1 MVIFIFY
8 NDLRLNDN
16 GGLYHALLSG
26 HKVLPVLIINN
37 KESLNHKK
45 SHKARYFKAVL
56 KNLHQELQ
64 KYGSSLLVKIGKTE
78 EVVSNLVEE
87 YSAEAVYMNKKY
99 DAWSV
104 KSLRAIEA
112 ALEQINIPLFKFK
125 DYMFFENKEIL
136 KNDGLPYTVYTPYK
150 KRWKLKFEET
160 LEKVYESIK
169 YLDKLAKVNV
179 ALPDAILNSN
189 FDSYMTSLE
198 VKLDDQTIMNYK
210 EVRDLPAKKGTTLL
224 SIALNYGIMSI
235 REAIA
240 SVKFKSETLLDELIW
255 RDFFIQIGA
264 NFPKVYNQAFKT
276 KYDNIDWINNDIQ
289 FEAWC
294 KGNTGIPIV
303 DAGMREL
310 NSTGFMHNRV
320 RMVTASFLIKNLLI
334 DYKWGEA
341 YFAEK
346 LIDFEPSINNGNWQW
361 VAGTGCDSAPY
372 FRVFNPVTQQQK
384 FDKNF
389 EYIKK
394 WVPEFGTFNY
404 PKPMVDLK
412 TSRVR
417 ALAAYKLAVNS

>member
-1 MVIFIFY
+1 MVIFLFN
-8 NDLRLNDN
+8 NDFRLNDN
-16 GGLYHALLSG
+16 GGLHHALLSG
-26 HKVLPVLIINN
+26 HKVLPVLIIN

-45 SHKARYFKAVL
+45 SHKVRYFKSVL

-64 KYGSSLLVKIGKTE
+64 KYGSSLLVKIGETE
-78 EVVSNLVEE
+78 EVISNLVEE

-150 KRWKLKFEET
+150 IRWKLKFEQT
-160 LEKVYESIK
+160 QEKGYESIN

-189 FDSYMTSLE
+189 YDSSMTSLK

-346 LIDFEPSINNGNWQW
+346 LIDFEPSINNCNWQW